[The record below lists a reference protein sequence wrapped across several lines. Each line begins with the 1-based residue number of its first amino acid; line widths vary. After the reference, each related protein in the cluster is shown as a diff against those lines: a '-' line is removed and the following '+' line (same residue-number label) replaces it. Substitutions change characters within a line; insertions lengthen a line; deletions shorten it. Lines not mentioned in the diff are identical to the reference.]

1 MKFTLPIM
9 LPQNKTN
16 KKVKNAPKLSYSER
30 RKLIPELLPANLKNG
45 LPRQLKAQIRAY
57 IFRRYSDANHIRLRL
72 NLLQD
77 IEDRL
82 SKPISCKRDLD
93 YVVGFFEMLN
103 HPISVDIAK
112 LG

>member
-1 MKFTLPIM
+1 M
-9 LPQNKTN
+9 LPQKKT
-16 KKVKNAPKLSYSER
+16 VKQSQKPQKLSYTER
-30 RKLIPELLPANLKNG
+30 QKLIPELLPDNLKKG

-103 HPISVDIAK
+103 HPISVDMAK